1 MLQCIKKP
9 SKNITKQRS
18 VIILKI
24 SDINPHIRYARIHY
38 AHTYTSKYSICY
50 DCRLFFME
58 NAVGYV
64 LANDVKHNFSNGDI
78 VYLPPRTKYRFYFK
92 SNENLKI
99 IILNFDLINNF
110 SDIETSLG
118 TANEQNFNPDISPH
132 YEINELL
139 REPIVKQMPQ
149 MKASLTQCTDN
160 FLKKVGFYR
169 ERSSALLKLCLLELI
184 RHNISDT
191 PYSLLCEK
199 VLTYIHEN
207 YADTTLTNED
217 ISRVFNYHPYHLSR
231 IIKQETG
238 KTLHNYLMYYRLRIA
253 KNLLVTTQY
262 DIEDIAWRAGFSSS
276 TYFIKLFRLNTG
288 LTPKKYRKL
297 QFNSEF

>member
-1 MLQCIKKP
+1 M
-9 SKNITKQRS
+9 
-18 VIILKI
+18 IILKI
-24 SDINPHIRYARIHY
+24 SDINPHIRYARIHF
-38 AHTYTSKYSICY
+38 AHNNTSRYSICY

-58 NAVGYV
+58 NASGYV
-64 LANDVKHNFSNGDI
+64 LANDTKHNFSNGDI
-78 VYLPPRTKYRFYFK
+78 LYLPPRTKYRFHFK

-99 IILNFDLINNF
+99 IILNFDLINDF
-110 SDIETSLG
+110 SHIEASLG
-118 TANEQNFNPDISPH
+118 TATEQTFNPDISPH

-160 FLKKVGFYR
+160 FLKKIGFYR
-169 ERSSALLKLCLLELI
+169 ERSSALLKLCLLELV
-184 RHNISDT
+184 RQNFSNT
-191 PYSLLCEK
+191 AYSLLCEK

-207 YADTTLTNED
+207 YSDPTLTNND
-217 ISRVFNYHPYHLSR
+217 IAEIFNYHPYHLSR

-253 KNLLVTTQY
+253 KNLLITTQY
-262 DIEDIAWRAGFSSS
+262 DIETISWRAGFSSA

-288 LTPKKYRKL
+288 ITPKKYRKL

>member
-1 MLQCIKKP
+1 MQVIFLV
-9 SKNITKQRS
+9 S
-18 VIILKI
+18 IIL
-24 SDINPHIRYARIHY
+24 
-38 AHTYTSKYSICY
+38 
-50 DCRLFFME
+50 LF
-58 NAVGYV
+58 
-64 LANDVKHNFSNGDI
+64 L
-78 VYLPPRTKYRFYFK
+78 
-92 SNENLKI
+92 
-99 IILNFDLINNF
+99 
-110 SDIETSLG
+110 
-118 TANEQNFNPDISPH
+118 
-132 YEINELL
+132 
-139 REPIVKQMPQ
+139 
-149 MKASLTQCTDN
+149 
-160 FLKKVGFYR
+160 
-169 ERSSALLKLCLLELI
+169 LLKLCLLELI

-199 VLTYIHEN
+199 VLTYIHEK

-217 ISRVFNYHPYHLSR
+217 IARVFNYHPYHLSR

-276 TYFIKLFRLNTG
+276 TYFIKQFRLNTG